1 MIKKMLNI
9 VIGISIL
16 VYLYFLYIMLM
27 HPPTDGSDIA
37 QLQIR
42 SAYTVIVIAVA
53 GFIRLKL

>member
-1 MIKKMLNI
+1 MLNI

>member
-1 MIKKMLNI
+1 MLNV

-27 HPPTDGSDIA
+27 HPPTDGLDIA

-42 SAYTVIVIAVA
+42 SAVTMAIIAIA
-53 GFIRLKL
+53 SFIRLRL